1 MQGSRIF
8 TKEGRGSA
16 QRIILFHWGGGGWG
30 RDPWLVFVYSNT
42 MRAII
47 MFEIEIFG
55 NFMGVGGKPPPPP
68 RTFPHNSIMDLEVI
82 LNCTGINS
90 DFKLI
95 LHVPD
100 YNFLVLRILIFY
112 VLLVFL
118 SGKRV

>member
-1 MQGSRIF
+1 
-8 TKEGRGSA
+8 
-16 QRIILFHWGGGGWG
+16 
-30 RDPWLVFVYSNT
+30 
-42 MRAII
+42 

-55 NFMGVGGKPPPPP
+55 NFMGVGGKPPP

-118 SGKRV
+118 SSKRV

>member
-1 MQGSRIF
+1 M
-8 TKEGRGSA
+8 
-16 QRIILFHWGGGGWG
+16 FHWGGGGG
-30 RDPWLVFVYSNT
+30 GVRIHGLFLSTVTNT
-42 MRAII
+42 MRAILI

-55 NFMGVGGKPPPPP
+55 NFMGAGGKPPPPP
-68 RTFPHNSIMDLEVI
+68 PTFPHNSIMNLEVI

-95 LHVPD
+95 LHVPN

-118 SGKRV
+118 SSKRV

>member
-1 MQGSRIF
+1 MGVRIH
-8 TKEGRGSA
+8 G
-16 QRIILFHWGGGGWG
+16 LF
-30 RDPWLVFVYSNT
+30 LSTVTNT
-42 MRAII
+42 MRAILI

-68 RTFPHNSIMDLEVI
+68 PHNSIMNLEVI

-100 YNFLVLRILIFY
+100 YNFLVLGILIFY

-118 SGKRV
+118 SSKRV